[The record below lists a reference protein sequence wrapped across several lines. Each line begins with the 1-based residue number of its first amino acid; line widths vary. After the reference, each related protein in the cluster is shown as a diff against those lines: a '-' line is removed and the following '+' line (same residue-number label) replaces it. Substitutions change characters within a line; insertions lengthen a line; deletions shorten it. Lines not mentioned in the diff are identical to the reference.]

1 MRTLELRMTIT
12 RRTLLIAAGMLLS
25 PPLRAADAENVLY
38 WTVTPPG
45 RKAAVLFGY
54 ERVAAAL
61 VPEIVRDGEALV
73 RNSQRV
79 VIDMPQDVQL
89 QTVGLGRNEIRPIL
103 QVVSPQTAD
112 RLRKFLG
119 TTPAAA
125 LVDRA
130 GGLEVVML
138 LMAEGQHGANATVG
152 GAIFEYARSDG
163 KPVNQL
169 LSEADV
175 QSAWRPQDLASL
187 DSGIGEDTISYLLDM
202 RDRVGPLGGYFEQ
215 LYRQRKG
222 EEIVR
227 VTEDMNR
234 HGVLSPSHLLETDR
248 MRDMMFDRAF
258 NLLTEQ
264 ADEQRFML
272 FPLGILVGP
281 SGLLAQFKMKGA
293 TVAPLA

>member
-1 MRTLELRMTIT
+1 
-12 RRTLLIAAGMLLS
+12 
-25 PPLRAADAENVLY
+25 
-38 WTVTPPG
+38 
-45 RKAAVLFGY
+45 
-54 ERVAAAL
+54 
-61 VPEIVRDGEALV
+61 
-73 RNSQRV
+73 
-79 VIDMPQDVQL
+79 
-89 QTVGLGRNEIRPIL
+89 
-103 QVVSPQTAD
+103 
-112 RLRKFLG
+112 
-119 TTPAAA
+119 
-125 LVDRA
+125 
-130 GGLEVVML
+130 
-138 LMAEGQHGANATVG
+138 
-152 GAIFEYARSDG
+152 
-163 KPVNQL
+163 
-169 LSEADV
+169 
-175 QSAWRPQDLASL
+175 
-187 DSGIGEDTISYLLDM
+187 M